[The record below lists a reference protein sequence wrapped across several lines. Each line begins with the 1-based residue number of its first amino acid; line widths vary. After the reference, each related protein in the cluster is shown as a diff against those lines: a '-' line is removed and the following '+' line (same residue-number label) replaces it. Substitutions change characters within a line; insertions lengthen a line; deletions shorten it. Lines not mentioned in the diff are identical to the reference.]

1 MCIITLYFIV
11 QSVEESI
18 SMQLTNRLTTNYV
31 LKRKYK
37 MMDKDTKIKAQGVSV
52 QLINGD
58 SG

>member
-1 MCIITLYFIV
+1 MCIINLYFIV
-11 QSVEESI
+11 QSVEESVC
-18 SMQLTNRLTTNYV
+18 MQLTDRLTTNYV

-37 MMDKDTKIKAQGVSV
+37 MMDKDPKIKAQGVSV